1 MAKRSQ
7 REPKIEELKGTG
19 TLNPHAETVTD
30 PLFQQNPFFDPRD
43 LLQVRYEMLR
53 RHTAEQMSILD
64 AAAKFGVSR
73 PTFYQAQASFQ
84 RSGLAGLL
92 PTRRGPK
99 GGHKLTGEVQDY
111 VASLRESDPKL
122 TTVQCVTAVQERF
135 ALTVHRR
142 SLERALARR
151 KKKPRHQT

>member
-7 REPKIEELKGTG
+7 RDQKTQELKQTG

-43 LLQVRYEMLR
+43 LLQARYEMLR
-53 RHTAEQMSILD
+53 HHTAEQMSILD
-64 AAAKFGVSR
+64 AAAAFGVSR

-92 PTRRGPK
+92 PARRGPK
-99 GGHKLTGEVQDY
+99 GGHKLTTEVLDY

-122 TTVQCVTAVQERF
+122 STVQCVKAVQERF
-135 ALTVHRR
+135 AITIHRR

-151 KKKPRHQT
+151 KKKPRHRS